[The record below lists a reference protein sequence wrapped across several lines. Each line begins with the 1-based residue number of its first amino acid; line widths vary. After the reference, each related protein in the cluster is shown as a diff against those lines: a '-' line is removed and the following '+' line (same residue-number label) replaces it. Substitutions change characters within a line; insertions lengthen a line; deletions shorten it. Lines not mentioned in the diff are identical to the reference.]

1 MRTAQC
7 SLYLSLTLVQIQ
19 NTSPL
24 HTCTVQYS
32 AVQYSGEGVY
42 SALLGAGSQLSAVDL
57 GRPVLCC
64 RVLHSAAY
72 YRSQLT
78 ADVSVCSVKWSR
90 SGGDTS
96 DNR

>member
-64 RVLHSAAY
+64 RVLDSAA
-72 YRSQLT
+72 
-78 ADVSVCSVKWSR
+78 
-90 SGGDTS
+90 
-96 DNR
+96 

>member
-42 SALLGAGSQLSAVDL
+42 SALFGAGQSAE
-57 GRPVLCC
+57 
-64 RVLHSAAY
+64 
-72 YRSQLT
+72 
-78 ADVSVCSVKWSR
+78 R
-90 SGGDTS
+90 SGPGQTCAVLQS
-96 DNR
+96 A

>member
-24 HTCTVQYS
+24 HTCTVRYS
-32 AVQYSGEGVY
+32 TVVRVCTVLCSVR
-42 SALLGAGSQLSAVDL
+42 GSQLSAVDL

-64 RVLHSAAY
+64 RVLESAA
-72 YRSQLT
+72 
-78 ADVSVCSVKWSR
+78 
-90 SGGDTS
+90 
-96 DNR
+96 

>member
-64 RVLHSAAY
+64 IVLMLHAAGP
-72 YRSQLT
+72 RLLQML
-78 ADVSVCSVKWSR
+78 VSVQCEVEQVWW
-90 SGGDTS
+90 
-96 DNR
+96 